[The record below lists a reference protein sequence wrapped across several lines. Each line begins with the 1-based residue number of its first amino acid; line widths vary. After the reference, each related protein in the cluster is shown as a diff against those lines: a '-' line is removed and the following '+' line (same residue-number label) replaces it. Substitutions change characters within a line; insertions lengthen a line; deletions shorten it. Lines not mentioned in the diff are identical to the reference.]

1 MRSICVFLIFLVL
14 FSCDED
20 TCTHSVSSSKWTSL
34 DQTTH
39 QQNILAIDGYLNSEG
54 IIAIEHESGVRYVIT
69 QAGDGNAPCL
79 ESDITVTYEGRLLAN
94 GTVIDSSAEP
104 VTFPLKK
111 LIAGW
116 QIGFLKLNR
125 GAKATLYIPAGLAYG
140 NRVIATIPANSNL
153 AFDVT
158 LIDFK

>member
-1 MRSICVFLIFLVL
+1 MRSIFAVLILLVL

-39 QQNILAIDGYLNSEG
+39 QQNILAIDGYLLSES
-54 IIAIEHESGVRYVIT
+54 IVAVQHESGVHYVIT
-69 QAGDGNAPCL
+69 QAGDGSAPCL

-94 GTVIDSSAEP
+94 GTVIDAAANP

-116 QIGFLKLNR
+116 QISFLELNK

-153 AFDVT
+153 IFDVT
-158 LIDFK
+158 LVDFK